1 MRKPYGGI
9 LIVSIIL
16 TVLYFYTEERPAYI
30 TLKEDQGNMM
40 FFGALYVALLFCIFS
55 GLYLLV
61 KKRR

>member
-9 LIVSIIL
+9 LIVSILL
-16 TVLYFYTEERPAYI
+16 TALYFYTEERPSYI
-30 TLKEDQGNMM
+30 TLKEDTDNMM
-40 FFGALYVALLFCIFS
+40 FFGVLYVALLFCIFS